1 MSSPRSLLSL
11 GVLCTL
17 AMAGAAQDTSEAVI
31 LVGGPGSCSSEGTCD
46 PGLLNDGATEA
57 SARLL
62 FTLDRVSSRLT
73 LELRNTSPV
82 VAGVPNPLLTRAY
95 FNAPATV
102 TNMTL
107 VSQSAAEG
115 LQPSFSFGF
124 DTLHSFSAGAFGSFQ
139 ANLREGLQGGIANP
153 EADAYA
159 TSSIVSGP
167 VVFVFDV
174 EGDLT
179 TVTASSFTNSLSEI
193 PTGATSSQA
202 AVKFQGGG
210 DMAGFSAYLNQGVYC
225 DTLAATENLGGGCG
239 ATLTCS
245 APVMGEMCTLAID
258 GNSPGGRAL
267 LMASLP
273 RQAPFAFQGCD
284 VFLNLGRRMMVRV
297 VDVDD
302 QGDISFEVASPAY
315 ADSPECCG
323 VSLVIQAIILSDQ
336 GPLPLGEITNAV
348 KITLG
353 S

>member
-11 GVLCTL
+11 GVLCAL
-17 AMAGAAQDTSEAVI
+17 ATASAAQDTSEAVI

-46 PGLLNDGATEA
+46 PGLLNDDATQA

-62 FTLDRVSSRLT
+62 FTLDRGSSRLT

-95 FNAPATV
+95 FNAPAPV

-107 VSQSAAEG
+107 VSQSVAEG
-115 LQPSFSFGF
+115 VQPTFSFGF
-124 DTLHSFSAGAFGSFQ
+124 GTDHPSSAGSFGSFQ
-139 ANLREGLQGGIANP
+139 AGLREGLLGGIANP
-153 EADAYA
+153 EADVYA
-159 TSSIVSGP
+159 TTSMVLGP

-174 EGDLT
+174 EGNLD
-179 TVTASSFTNSLSEI
+179 TVTASSFTNSLSKT

-225 DTLAATENLGGGCG
+225 DAVAASENLGGGCG
-239 ATLTCS
+239 ATLTTS
-245 APVMGEMCTLAID
+245 APAMGEMCTIAID

-267 LMASLP
+267 VMASLP
-273 RQAPFAFQGCD
+273 RQAPFSFQGCD

-302 QGDISFEVASPAY
+302 VGDISFEVASPAY
-315 ADSPECCG
+315 EDSPECCG
-323 VSLVIQAIILSDQ
+323 VSIVIQAIILSDQ
-336 GPLPLGEITNAV
+336 GPLPIGEITNAV